1 MSLSQK
7 LKNRLVVLSFIIY
20 IFLWGLNISE
30 QLSLRYFIIIPF
42 LFSFI
47 YKDYLSRT
55 SLKIFNYSYFYY
67 CSLFLVNYLNSS
79 IYLSRDIYGIIFLCM
94 IIYTF
99 LVYRDL
105 IKNNFVIILKIYF
118 ALLILFSLIFKG
130 SIDPGS
136 CNSSLF
142 NLFPQLRYLNLSNG
156 FFNENSHLAI
166 MNIAALISSIYFYT
180 QNKKDK
186 LLLILA
192 ISGFLINLYNL
203 STTFI
208 LGYIICSVFFLFISK
223 DKILNYTMIVGII
236 LFSVFFYYNYDC
248 NKKISLINI
257 EIIKENHIE
266 PKSNSGGLTSSIYER
281 SILLSLR
288 TLKNKPF
295 GWGFDG
301 SIKASNKF
309 IDNSRVNQQY
319 PKMLF
324 WQLNLRDALGNIFK
338 LIIEYGYLNLILI
351 VLFIDYLKKNKLNG
365 YQIFFISIFLV
376 QLFRGVGYING
387 GFVLA
392 FTEIFLTN
400 FIFSNRRKKDYN

>member
-55 SLKIFNYSYFYY
+55 SLKKFLIIPTFIIAHY
-67 CSLFLVNYLNSS
+67 FLVNYLNSS

-142 NLFPQLRYLNLSNG
+142 NLF
-156 FFNENSHLAI
+156 
-166 MNIAALISSIYFYT
+166 SSI
-180 QNKKDK
+180 K
-186 LLLILA
+186 
-192 ISGFLINLYNL
+192 
-203 STTFI
+203 
-208 LGYIICSVFFLFISK
+208 
-223 DKILNYTMIVGII
+223 
-236 LFSVFFYYNYDC
+236 
-248 NKKISLINI
+248 
-257 EIIKENHIE
+257 
-266 PKSNSGGLTSSIYER
+266 
-281 SILLSLR
+281 
-288 TLKNKPF
+288 
-295 GWGFDG
+295 
-301 SIKASNKF
+301 
-309 IDNSRVNQQY
+309 
-319 PKMLF
+319 
-324 WQLNLRDALGNIFK
+324 IFK
-338 LIIEYGYLNLILI
+338 PI
-351 VLFIDYLKKNKLNG
+351 KW
-365 YQIFFISIFLV
+365 FL
-376 QLFRGVGYING
+376 
-387 GFVLA
+387 
-392 FTEIFLTN
+392 
-400 FIFSNRRKKDYN
+400 